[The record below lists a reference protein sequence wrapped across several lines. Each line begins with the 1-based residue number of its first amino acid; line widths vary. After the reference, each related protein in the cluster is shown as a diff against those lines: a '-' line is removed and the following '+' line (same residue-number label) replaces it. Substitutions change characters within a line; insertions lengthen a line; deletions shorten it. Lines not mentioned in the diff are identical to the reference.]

1 MEAKE
6 YLLNHENDKLRIKN
20 IETILKYV
28 NSKGDDR
35 LNRWQYFTEDGQGG
49 YTGPGKYDNYDKT
62 EDGVP
67 GHQGLRFSDE
77 WNYKFFPDFH
87 FEDNILLQTQDPN
100 YYVVVSKGVGF
111 IDFPAY
117 EKKPYS
123 NYFFHTFEMENGKIK
138 RYREH
143 MNFCE
148 VFHTLGI
155 ELPEVKF
162 PGK

>member
-1 MEAKE
+1 MEAEKYLITNEDKE
-6 YLLNHENDKLRIKN
+6 LRLKN

-35 LNRWQYFTEDGQGG
+35 LVRYKLFTEDGQGG
-49 YTGPGKYDNYDKT
+49 YTGPGKYDSFDKT
-62 EDGVP
+62 EDGMP
-67 GHQGLRFSDE
+67 GHEGLRMSDE

-100 YYVVVSKGVGF
+100 YYVVVSKGKGY
-111 IDFPAY
+111 INFPAY
-117 EKKPYS
+117 DKKEYS
-123 NYFFHTFEMENGKIK
+123 NYFFHTFVMEDGKIK

-155 ELPEVKF
+155 ELPEVQF
-162 PGK
+162 PH